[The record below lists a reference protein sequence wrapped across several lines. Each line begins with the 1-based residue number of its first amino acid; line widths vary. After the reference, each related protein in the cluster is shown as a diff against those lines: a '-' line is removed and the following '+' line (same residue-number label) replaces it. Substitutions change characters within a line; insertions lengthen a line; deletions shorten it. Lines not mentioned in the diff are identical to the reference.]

1 MSYSVFVYYLCM
13 FYSVCMSEYSIM
25 SLTVYRYILQYIDIS
40 HSVVLCR
47 SYIVFLCLTVQKA
60 INPCQ
65 VMHTGRMTSLSLA
78 PSHNDT
84 TCYSLC
90 SIRPADR
97 PADRPT
103 DRPADRPEI
112 GRSEVF
118 IQWNFLDKSRVNN
131 VMFRVLDDSE
141 HSKLWTNVNRFSQRT
156 LQLYNRIIQIKFN
169 LSNVKSIKRILISV
183 EYGKFSCLF
192 FVCTSLLYVVI
203 IRDVILHFPKQLP
216 FSPLMHIKDKG
227 EVSEHEADNY
237 CYVVLK

>member
-1 MSYSVFVYYLCM
+1 
-13 FYSVCMSEYSIM
+13 
-25 SLTVYRYILQYIDIS
+25 
-40 HSVVLCR
+40 
-47 SYIVFLCLTVQKA
+47 
-60 INPCQ
+60 
-65 VMHTGRMTSLSLA
+65 MHTGRMTSLSLA

-97 PADRPT
+97 PTDRPT
-103 DRPADRPEI
+103 DRPADTPEI

-169 LSNVKSIKRILISV
+169 LSNLKSIKRILISV
-183 EYGKFSCLF
+183 ESDGDLIMRCCDPHKTRTCGQDMTVGTTVWSTDSKRSTLSSTVQPHTLPADGSESSVPTDGLKANVGAVVAVVTVAAVAFSSALF
-192 FVCTSLLYVVI
+192 IFVFK
-203 IRDVILHFPKQLP
+203 RHRR
-216 FSPLMHIKDKG
+216 
-227 EVSEHEADNY
+227 
-237 CYVVLK
+237 LKLCSK